1 MKNLLT
7 LFVLFLGLGMA
18 NAQNLSFDETVNY
31 INKILEE
38 NSDLNINWFAYGS
51 NKGDLADG
59 IIAEKNGKI
68 TFYSKFSNSYTRSED
83 TKTPTGSF
91 NVFIFDKL
99 NEKDT
104 YVELLDK
111 NNKLIGSLYSFPPSY
126 ISKMEKALKHLRTL
140 CIKEKDPFED

>member
-51 NKGDLADG
+51 KREIL
-59 IIAEKNGKI
+59 
-68 TFYSKFSNSYTRSED
+68 
-83 TKTPTGSF
+83 PT
-91 NVFIFDKL
+91 V
-99 NEKDT
+99 
-104 YVELLDK
+104 
-111 NNKLIGSLYSFPPSY
+111 
-126 ISKMEKALKHLRTL
+126 
-140 CIKEKDPFED
+140 